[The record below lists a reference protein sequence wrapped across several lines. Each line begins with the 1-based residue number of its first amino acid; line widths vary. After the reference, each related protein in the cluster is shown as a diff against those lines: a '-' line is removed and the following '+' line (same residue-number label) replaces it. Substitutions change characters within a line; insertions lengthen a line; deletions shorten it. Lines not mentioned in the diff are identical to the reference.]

1 MNEAQCDEIM
11 KQMRS
16 DIDDHE
22 LRLRCLEKV
31 SAGREE
37 QVKTLYEN
45 VGAIKALVAQLDTK
59 MDAMMNNIESK
70 LQKALDDIDKRL
82 KKLETADGEKWK
94 QAVWIVFALV
104 VGGAFGKMLGG

>member
-1 MNEAQCDEIM
+1 MNEQENSLVSSQLRRDV
-11 KQMRS
+11 
-16 DIDDHE
+16 DDHE

-104 VGGAFGKMLGG
+104 AGGVFGKMLGG